1 MSDVELDEVPA
12 VSRDGSVE
20 LELNLNGG
28 FGDESYVRSLCH
40 KHQPHA
46 LAERPCLSFSND
58 RGLARLKQSH
68 PPSEQPLVFYLGLII
83 TCLSYSFLQTLQTSP
98 NC

>member
-1 MSDVELDEVPA
+1 VELDEVPA

-40 KHQPHA
+40 KTSASCIGREAMP
-46 LAERPCLSFSND
+46 
-58 RGLARLKQSH
+58 
-68 PPSEQPLVFYLGLII
+68 VI
-83 TCLSYSFLQTLQTSP
+83 LQ
-98 NC
+98 